1 VKIEVSHDTALAD
14 VRVIENGLFEHARVS
29 GIEPRNYRPVGFLL
43 RDENGALV
51 GGLIGATV
59 WGWLQIRDLW
69 IVAHA
74 RGQGWGSTL
83 MDHAE
88 REGIARGCHHACL
101 DTFDFQAL
109 EFYRRR
115 GYEVFGTLRDFP
127 TGHER
132 YFVSKRLDRPT
143 PP

>member
-1 VKIEVSHDTALAD
+1 MKIEVSHDTAPAD
-14 VRVIENGLFEHARVS
+14 VRTIENGLFEHARVS
-29 GIEPRNYRPVGFLL
+29 GIEPRNYQPVGFLL
-43 RDENGALV
+43 RDESGALV

-69 IVAHA
+69 IAAHL

-143 PP
+143 RP